1 MRQIPGDFNQQIFIH
16 ETGNSPYP
24 ENTNFETCAPGMLKL
39 YTFGGLLT
47 SKKC

>member
-24 ENTNFETCAPGMLKL
+24 EILILKPVHL
-39 YTFGGLLT
+39 G
-47 SKKC
+47 C